1 MVRELRASDH
11 CVVRSLSGQVGRA
24 TIERRAVAVGVVAR
38 SGALVT
44 ATPADAPPIT
54 RAFPRPHPSPRRRG
68 GGGLPPHRA
77 PPAGAAAS
85 ATGRRCGA
93 RLRRLVTVVG

>member
-11 CVVRSLSGQVGRA
+11 CGVRSLGGQAGQA

-44 ATPADAPPIT
+44 AMPADAPPVT
-54 RAFPRPHPSPRRRG
+54 RAFQRSHPWRRG
-68 GGGLPPHRA
+68 RVVRGLAPPRA
-77 PPAGAAAS
+77 APAGAAAS
-85 ATGRRCGA
+85 STRVVVAGRACA
-93 RLRRLVTVVG
+93 DS